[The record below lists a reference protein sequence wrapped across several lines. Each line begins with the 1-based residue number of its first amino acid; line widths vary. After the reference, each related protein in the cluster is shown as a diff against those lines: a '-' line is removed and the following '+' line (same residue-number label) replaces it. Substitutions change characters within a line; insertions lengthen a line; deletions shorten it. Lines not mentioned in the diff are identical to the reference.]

1 MLTNTSLFGMN
12 IISFAGLALMGV
24 TLTLSR
30 QQRVGSAVAIVLMG
44 TGTVLLALGFYL
56 SGAFGR

>member
-1 MLTNTSLFGMN
+1 MTHISLFGMN

-24 TLTLSR
+24 TLTLTR
-30 QQRVGSAVAIVLMG
+30 QKQIGSGVAIALMG
-44 TGTVLLALGFYL
+44 AGTVLLVFGFYL